1 MTTARHN
8 PFAMHRIHSIRYMPQ
23 TCTWP
28 ELLERLRTMEYR
40 GAIVG
45 PEGSGK
51 TTLLED
57 LGRHLAEEGRTC
69 RSIFITLD
77 VKVPPREIRAAVNA
91 ADYDILLIDGADHLH
106 PLVFGIIEHKTAR
119 GRKGLVITSHR
130 PNLLPTLIECH
141 TSPDLFGQIVETLAP
156 SGDCPENIAAVYH
169 KHKGNI
175 RDALR
180 ELYDLT
186 ALK

>member
-1 MTTARHN
+1 MGH
-8 PFAMHRIHSIRYMPQ
+8 
-23 TCTWP
+23 
-28 ELLERLRTMEYR
+28 
-40 GAIVG
+40 
-45 PEGSGK
+45 
-51 TTLLED
+51 
-57 LGRHLAEEGRTC
+57 
-69 RSIFITLD
+69 
-77 VKVPPREIRAAVNA
+77 
-91 ADYDILLIDGADHLH
+91 HLH
-106 PLVFGIIEHKTAR
+106 PLVFGIIKHNTAR